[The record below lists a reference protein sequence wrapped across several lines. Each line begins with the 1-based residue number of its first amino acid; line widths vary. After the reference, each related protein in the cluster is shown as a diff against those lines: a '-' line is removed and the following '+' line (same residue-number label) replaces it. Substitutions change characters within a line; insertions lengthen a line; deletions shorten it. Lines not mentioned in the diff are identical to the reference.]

1 MNREQ
6 FMKQL
11 SYLLQDISD
20 EDRTDALDY
29 YENYLDE
36 AGFGYETDITN
47 ELGSP
52 ERIAAIIRTSL
63 LSNPDETGEFT
74 DSGYENSRFKDPG
87 YELAKQ
93 HRETDTFTGADRS
106 KHPYTSCGSESG
118 KTYGQ
123 AQQSRSSFHPGAER
137 SGPRTSR
144 LLKLLLWIVL
154 LIVGAPLLLGIGGS
168 IEGLTAAIVGIAFAL
183 LISLGVLTGGA
194 FITAILALPLG
205 IVSLFIHPV
214 QGIFTA
220 GTGLAALGAGF
231 LLLAL
236 CLLFYGRLI
245 PRLICRIIDWIS
257 GMLHKGRSQR

>member
-47 ELGSP
+47 EL
-52 ERIAAIIRTSL
+52 
-63 LSNPDETGEFT
+63 
-74 DSGYENSRFKDPG
+74 
-87 YELAKQ
+87 AKQ

-118 KTYGQ
+118 QTYGQ

-168 IEGLTAAIVGIAFAL
+168 IAGLTAAIVGIAFAL

>member
-1 MNREQ
+1 
-6 FMKQL
+6 MKQL

-52 ERIAAIIRTSL
+52 ERIAAIIRISL

-106 KHPYTSCGSESG
+106 KHPYTSYGSESG
-118 KTYGQ
+118 QTYGQ

-154 LIVGAPLLLGIGGS
+154 LS
-168 IEGLTAAIVGIAFAL
+168 
-183 LISLGVLTGGA
+183 
-194 FITAILALPLG
+194 
-205 IVSLFIHPV
+205 
-214 QGIFTA
+214 
-220 GTGLAALGAGF
+220 
-231 LLLAL
+231 
-236 CLLFYGRLI
+236 
-245 PRLICRIIDWIS
+245 
-257 GMLHKGRSQR
+257 

>member
-1 MNREQ
+1 
-6 FMKQL
+6 MKQL

-106 KHPYTSCGSESG
+106 KHPYTPADPNQPNSMDRHSKAAVPFIRE
-118 KTYGQ
+118 
-123 AQQSRSSFHPGAER
+123 QSVP
-137 SGPRTSR
+137 
-144 LLKLLLWIVL
+144 
-154 LIVGAPLLLGIGGS
+154 AP
-168 IEGLTAAIVGIAFAL
+168 EPAA
-183 LISLGVLTGGA
+183 
-194 FITAILALPLG
+194 
-205 IVSLFIHPV
+205 
-214 QGIFTA
+214 
-220 GTGLAALGAGF
+220 
-231 LLLAL
+231 
-236 CLLFYGRLI
+236 C
-245 PRLICRIIDWIS
+245 
-257 GMLHKGRSQR
+257 

>member
-1 MNREQ
+1 
-6 FMKQL
+6 MK
-11 SYLLQDISD
+11 IP
-20 EDRTDALDY
+20 AL
-29 YENYLDE
+29 
-36 AGFGYETDITN
+36 
-47 ELGSP
+47 
-52 ERIAAIIRTSL
+52 RIRAI
-63 LSNPDETGEFT
+63 
-74 DSGYENSRFKDPG
+74 
-87 YELAKQ
+87 AKQ

-118 KTYGQ
+118 QTYGQ

-168 IEGLTAAIVGIAFAL
+168 IAGLTAAIVGIAFAL

>member
-106 KHPYTSCGSESG
+106 KHPYTPADPN
-118 KTYGQ
+118 Q
-123 AQQSRSSFHPGAER
+123 AKRMDRHSKAAVPFIREQSVPAPG
-137 SGPRTSR
+137 P
-144 LLKLLLWIVL
+144 
-154 LIVGAPLLLGIGGS
+154 
-168 IEGLTAAIVGIAFAL
+168 AA
-183 LISLGVLTGGA
+183 
-194 FITAILALPLG
+194 
-205 IVSLFIHPV
+205 
-214 QGIFTA
+214 
-220 GTGLAALGAGF
+220 
-231 LLLAL
+231 
-236 CLLFYGRLI
+236 C
-245 PRLICRIIDWIS
+245 
-257 GMLHKGRSQR
+257 

>member
-20 EDRTDALDY
+20 DERRDALDY

-36 AGFGYETDITN
+36 AGFGSDADITN

-52 ERIAAIIRTSL
+52 ERIASIIRTG
-63 LSNPDETGEFT
+63 LSGNPDAAGEFT
-74 DSGYENSRFKDPG
+74 DRGYENSRFKDPG
-87 YELAKQ
+87 YELTMPDPVPTENGSQASEDFHK
-93 HRETDTFTGADRS
+93 TDRS
-106 KHPYTSCGSESG
+106 DPQRNRSGSQTS
-118 KTYGQ
+118 
-123 AQQSRSSFHPGAER
+123 R

-144 LLKLLLWIVL
+144 LLKLLLWIIL
-154 LIVGAPLLLGIGGS
+154 LIVGAPLFLGIGGS
-168 IEGLTAAIVGIAFAL
+168 IAGAVTALAVIAFLL

-205 IVSLFIHPV
+205 VVSLFIHPI

-236 CLLFYGRLI
+236 CLLFYGKLI
-245 PRLICRIIDWIS
+245 PRLICGLIDWIS

>member
-11 SYLLQDISD
+11 SYLLQDIND
-20 EDRTDALDY
+20 DDREDALNY
-29 YENYLDE
+29 YENYFDE

-47 ELGSP
+47 EIGSP
-52 ERIAAIIRTSL
+52 ERAASIIRTSL
-63 LSNPDETGEFT
+63 FGNPDEAGEFT

-87 YELAKQ
+87 YELAEPLPEND
-93 HRETDTFTGADRS
+93 HTDAADS
-106 KHPYTSCGSESG
+106 GSQ
-118 KTYGQ
+118 K
-123 AQQSRSSFHPGAER
+123 AER

-144 LLKLLLWIVL
+144 LLKVLLWIVL
-154 LIVGAPLLLGIGGS
+154 LIAGAPLLLGIGGS
-168 IEGLTAAIVGIAFAL
+168 IAGLTAAIAGIAFAI

-194 FITAILALPLG
+194 FITAIIAIPLG
-205 IVSLFIHPV
+205 IVSLFIHPI

-220 GTGLAALGAGF
+220 GTGFAALGAGF

-236 CLLFYGRLI
+236 CLLFYGKLI
-245 PRLICRIIDWIS
+245 PRVICRVIDWIS

>member
-47 ELGSP
+47 EFGSP

-87 YELAKQ
+87 YELAEQ

-118 KTYGQ
+118 QTYGQ

-168 IEGLTAAIVGIAFAL
+168 IAGLTAAIVGIAFAL
-183 LISLGVLTGGA
+183 LITTFVPSAKVNVKSHCEGVVRVLYTISVPTESARSYCIRPSSFTEILTP
-194 FITAILALPLG
+194 F
-205 IVSLFIHPV
+205 S
-214 QGIFTA
+214 
-220 GTGLAALGAGF
+220 
-231 LLLAL
+231 
-236 CLLFYGRLI
+236 
-245 PRLICRIIDWIS
+245 S
-257 GMLHKGRSQR
+257 SSNNS

>member
-118 KTYGQ
+118 QTYGQ
-123 AQQSRSSFHPGAER
+123 AQQSRSSFYPGAER
-137 SGPRTSR
+137 SWPQDQPPVKASFVDRPSYRRSASSSGNRRQYRRINRSHS
-144 LLKLLLWIVL
+144 LALLLLSLSVL
-154 LIVGAPLLLGIGGS
+154 V
-168 IEGLTAAIVGIAFAL
+168 F
-183 LISLGVLTGGA
+183 
-194 FITAILALPLG
+194 
-205 IVSLFIHPV
+205 
-214 QGIFTA
+214 
-220 GTGLAALGAGF
+220 
-231 LLLAL
+231 
-236 CLLFYGRLI
+236 
-245 PRLICRIIDWIS
+245 
-257 GMLHKGRSQR
+257 